1 MSKDFYEVLGVSK
14 TASEDELKKA
24 YRKLARQYHP
34 DVNKERGAEEK
45 FKEIQKA
52 YETLSDPQKRR
63 QYDQFGEAA
72 ANGPG
77 GFGQGFGGGFQGGFG
92 DFGGGFS
99 MDMESIFETFFNR
112 GRRRDSNEPQP
123 GDDLRY
129 DLRVPFEVAVNGRE
143 YTIEIPQLV
152 ACEKCGGSGA
162 KAGSQ
167 PTTCSKCGG
176 QGRVRMAQHT
186 ILGSFEQVVTCPA
199 CHGEGKVISDPC
211 PDCRGTG
218 RVRKTNKVKVK
229 VPAGVETG
237 IRLKVANA
245 GNAGQRGGPPGNL
258 YIYIEVEDSA
268 VFERDGQD
276 IYSTA
281 TISYAQAALGGSI
294 QVQGASGQIKVD
306 IPAGT
311 QPGATLRLRGKGLP
325 SLNSFGGAARGDHYL
340 KINVSVPKNL
350 TGKQKDL
357 LMSFAKSVDDAI
369 IH

>member
-1 MSKDFYEVLGVSK
+1 MSRDFYEILGVNK
-14 TASEDELKKA
+14 NAGDDELKKA

-34 DVNKERGAEEK
+34 DVNKEKGAEDK

-52 YETLSDPQKRR
+52 YETLSDSQKRR
-63 QYDQFGEAA
+63 NYDQFGEAA

-77 GFGQGFGGGFQGGFG
+77 GFGQGFGGFQGGFG
-92 DFGGGFS
+92 DFGGGFNV
-99 MDMESIFETFFNR
+99 DMESIFETFFNR
-112 GRRRDSNEPQP
+112 GGRRRDSNEPQQ

-129 DLRVPFEVAVNGRE
+129 DLRVPFDVAVNGKE
-143 YTIEIPQLV
+143 YTVEIPQLT
-152 ACEKCGGSGA
+152 ACEKCSGSGA
-162 KAGSQ
+162 KAGSK
-167 PTTCSKCGG
+167 PSTCSKCGG

-186 ILGSFEQVVTCPA
+186 ILGSFEQIVTCPA

-237 IRLKVANA
+237 IRLKVAGA
-245 GNAGQRGGPPGNL
+245 GNAGQRGGPSGNL
-258 YIYIEVEDSA
+258 YIYIEVEDSGI
-268 VFERDGQD
+268 FERDGQD
-276 IYSTA
+276 LYSTA
-281 TISYAQAALGGSI
+281 TVSYAQAALGDSI
-294 QVQGASGQIKVD
+294 QVQGAIGQIKVD

-325 SLNSFGGAARGDHYL
+325 SLNSFSGNRGDHYL
-340 KINVSVPKNL
+340 KINISVPKNL
-350 TGKQKDL
+350 NNKQKDIL
-357 LMSFAKSVDDAI
+357 LDFAKSVNDAI